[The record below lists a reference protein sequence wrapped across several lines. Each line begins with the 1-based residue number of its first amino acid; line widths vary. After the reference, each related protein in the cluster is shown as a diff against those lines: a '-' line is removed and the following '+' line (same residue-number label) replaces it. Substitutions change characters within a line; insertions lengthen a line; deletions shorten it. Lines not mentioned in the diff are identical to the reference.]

1 MTTERPYTFD
11 RTVRLVITV
20 AVLVGLFLLTRQL
33 SGVLLPFLI
42 SWFLAYL
49 IHPIVSFFQYKL
61 RLKNRTLSVIV
72 TLVCF
77 CAVITGCI
85 ALLAP
90 LISSE
95 FAKMG
100 TIVTNYL
107 SGINADTFLP
117 ERWQETLREWLKD
130 INLSAWITSG
140 GLTSAISKI
149 TPYLGGIVGGSIN
162 ALMGLTV
169 VFICILYLIFILID
183 YEKMAK
189 GMVEM
194 IPPKYR
200 QLIGGILSDLSEGM
214 NKYFRG
220 QALIAGIVGILFAIG
235 FSIMRLP
242 LGIVIGL
249 FIGVLNMVPY
259 LQALGIPPCMILGL
273 LQSADTGTGYW
284 IILLEITAVFCIVQ
298 SIQDLILTP
307 YIMGNRIGMKPA
319 LMLLALSIWGSLLG
333 VAGMIIA
340 LPITTVM
347 ISYYKRFVLHTDDNK
362 EDMVSA
368 GETIVT
374 ESDNTVAP
382 IEQQHETT
390 H

>member
-1 MTTERPYTFD
+1 
-11 RTVRLVITV
+11 
-20 AVLVGLFLLTRQL
+20 
-33 SGVLLPFLI
+33 
-42 SWFLAYL
+42 
-49 IHPIVSFFQYKL
+49 
-61 RLKNRTLSVIV
+61 
-72 TLVCF
+72 
-77 CAVITGCI
+77 
-85 ALLAP
+85 
-90 LISSE
+90 
-95 FAKMG
+95 
-100 TIVTNYL
+100 
-107 SGINADTFLP
+107 
-117 ERWQETLREWLKD
+117 
-130 INLSAWITSG
+130 
-140 GLTSAISKI
+140 
-149 TPYLGGIVGGSIN
+149 
-162 ALMGLTV
+162 MGLTV

-382 IEQQHETT
+382 IDQQHETT

>member
-90 LISSE
+90 LVSSE

-149 TPYLGGIVGGSIN
+149 TPYLGGIVGGSIS

-220 QALIAGIVGILFAIG
+220 QALIASIVGILFAIG

-362 EDMVSA
+362 EDMVPA

-374 ESDNTVAP
+374 ESDNTVPP

>member
-90 LISSE
+90 LVSSE

-149 TPYLGGIVGGSIN
+149 TPYLGGIVGGSIS

-362 EDMVSA
+362 EDMVPT

-374 ESDNTVAP
+374 ESDNTVPP

>member
-382 IEQQHETT
+382 IDQQHETT

>member
-149 TPYLGGIVGGSIN
+149 TPYLGGIVGGSIS

-220 QALIAGIVGILFAIG
+220 QALIAGIVGILFAVG

-362 EDMVSA
+362 EDMVPA

-374 ESDNTVAP
+374 ESDNTVPP

>member
-149 TPYLGGIVGGSIN
+149 TPYLGGIVGGSIS

-220 QALIAGIVGILFAIG
+220 QALIASIVGILFAIG

-249 FIGVLNMVPY
+249 FIGILNMVPY

-273 LQSADTGTGYW
+273 LQSADTSTGYW

-382 IEQQHETT
+382 IDQQHETS

>member
-85 ALLAP
+85 ALLDP

-242 LGIVIGL
+242 LGI
-249 FIGVLNMVPY
+249 
-259 LQALGIPPCMILGL
+259 
-273 LQSADTGTGYW
+273 GT
-284 IILLEITAVFCIVQ
+284 L
-298 SIQDLILTP
+298 
-307 YIMGNRIGMKPA
+307 
-319 LMLLALSIWGSLLG
+319 
-333 VAGMIIA
+333 
-340 LPITTVM
+340 
-347 ISYYKRFVLHTDDNK
+347 
-362 EDMVSA
+362 
-368 GETIVT
+368 
-374 ESDNTVAP
+374 
-382 IEQQHETT
+382 
-390 H
+390 